1 MESNT
6 LLLLPSPRVLLS
18 LPAPK
23 EDVQPAKPIMFI
35 DDLNWGVDFNGL
47 NELRRLSQGRGK
59 KSEVRIDLTD
69 CSIGEAKRFLAMTEV
84 TDLLEVVERLGD
96 EIWAQVVVV
105 FPPTVIPPAN
115 PSNYFDV
122 KVDFSFQ
129 HHENVRRLTA
139 LRAYREFHS
148 MLSVFSACGAANFEI
163 IARGFTH
170 MPVSTVY
177 SDHPKDFFEMLGRY
191 SGTEF

>member
-6 LLLLPSPRVLLS
+6 QLLLPPPRILLA
-18 LPAPK
+18 LPPPK
-23 EDVQPAKPIMFI
+23 EAEQPARPLYFI
-35 DDLNWGVDFNGL
+35 DEVNWAFDHKGFN
-47 NELRRLSQGRGK
+47 EIRRLSQGRGK
-59 KSEVRIDLTD
+59 KSEVKIDLSD

-84 TDLLEVVERLGD
+84 TELVEVVERLGE

-115 PSNYFDV
+115 PSNHFNV

-129 HHENVRRLTA
+129 PDENVRRLTA

-148 MLSVFSACGAANFEI
+148 MLSVFSGHGVATFEI
-163 IARGFTH
+163 HTQGLTH
-170 MPVSTVY
+170 IPVSPVY
-177 SDHPKDFFEMLGRY
+177 SDHPKDFLEMQNRY
-191 SGTEF
+191 SGTEV

>member
-6 LLLLPSPRVLLS
+6 LLLLPPPRTLLA
-18 LPAPK
+18 LPPPN
-23 EDVQPAKPIMFI
+23 EDLQPAKPVYFI
-35 DDLNWGVDFNGL
+35 DELNWCFDHKGF

-59 KSEVRIDLTD
+59 KTEVKIDLSD
-69 CSIGEAKRFLAMTEV
+69 CSIGEAKRFMAMTEV
-84 TDLLEVVERLGD
+84 AELVEVVERLGD

-115 PSNYFDV
+115 PSNHFNV

-129 HHENVRRLTA
+129 PHDNVRRLTA

-148 MLSVFSACGAANFEI
+148 MLSVFSGHGEATFEI
-163 IARGFTH
+163 HTQGLTH
-170 MPVSTVY
+170 SPVSPVY
-177 SDHPKDFFEMLGRY
+177 TDHPKDFIEMLNRFSRTG
-191 SGTEF
+191 G